1 MPDKEKNKKLNLAK
15 VIILVILL
23 IISLGYIG
31 VVIFNLIKNP
41 TDTFMI
47 ENGNLYLEEKVD
59 GYILRE
65 EVIVQG
71 ENYKNGIV
79 KIKNEGEKVAKD
91 DPIFRYKSANED
103 ELVKKIEELDGKIQE
118 ALKNETNISSPD
130 IPLLESQ
137 IQEKIN
143 SIYGMNNYSEIK
155 ILKEEINQLILRK
168 ARIVGELSPAGSYIK
183 NLIEERSSY
192 EAELNSGSEYI
203 TSPMSGVVSYKID
216 GYEDFFSSKN
226 IDYLSRELL
235 ESLEVKTG
243 QLIESS
249 NEKAKIVNNYQCYIA
264 AIMNS
269 EEAKNAK
276 IGDKVSLEFLNL
288 PAITSTIE
296 KIFEEENGTRV
307 IVFKINYDV
316 EKLLDARKISVNV
329 IWWSESGLKVPNS
342 AIITE
347 EDKNYIVR
355 NKAGYKEKVLIKVL
369 RQNENYTIIDN
380 YTTEELK
387 ELGYTTSEI
396 NRMKKIQLY
405 DEIYAYTS

>member
-203 TSPMSGVVSYKID
+203 NSPMSGVVSYKID

>member
-1 MPDKEKNKKLNLAK
+1 MPDREKNHKLNLVK
-15 VIILVILL
+15 VIILIILL
-23 IISLGYIG
+23 IITLSYIG
-31 VVIFNLIKNP
+31 IVIFNLIKNP
-41 TDTFMI
+41 TDTFIM
-47 ENGNLYLEEKVD
+47 ENGNLYLEEKAD

-71 ENYKNGIV
+71 ESYKNGIV

-91 DPIFRYKSANED
+91 KPIFRYKSGNED
-103 ELVKKIEELDGKIQE
+103 ELIKKIEELDVKIQE
-118 ALKNETNISSPD
+118 ALKNETNIYSPV
-130 IPLLESQ
+130 LENQ

-143 SIYGMNNYSEIK
+143 SIYGINNYSEIK
-155 ILKEEINQLILRK
+155 ILKEEINKLILKK
-168 ARIVGELSPAGSYIK
+168 AEVVGKLSPAGSYIK

-192 EAELNSGSEYI
+192 EKELNSNAEYI
-203 TSPMSGVVSYKID
+203 TAPMSGIVSYKID

-226 IDYLSRELL
+226 IDYLNRELL
-235 ESLEVKTG
+235 ENIDIRTG

-264 AIMNS
+264 AIMDS
-269 EEAKNAK
+269 DEAKNAK
-276 IGDKVSLEFLNL
+276 IGDRVSLEFLNL
-288 PAITSTIE
+288 PAIEATIE
-296 KIFEEENGTRV
+296 KIFEEEIGTRV

-329 IWWSESGLKVPNS
+329 IWWSKSGLKVPNS

-347 EDKNYIVR
+347 EDKNYIIR

-369 RQNENYTIIDN
+369 KQNENYTIIGN

-396 NRMKKIQLY
+396 NKMKKVQLY

>member
-118 ALKNETNISSPD
+118 ALKNETNIPSPD

-203 TSPMSGVVSYKID
+203 NSPMSGVVSYKID

>member
-1 MPDKEKNKKLNLAK
+1 MPDRVKNHKLNLVK
-15 VIILVILL
+15 VIILIILL
-23 IISLGYIG
+23 IITLSYIG
-31 VVIFNLIKNP
+31 IVIFNLIKNP
-41 TDTFMI
+41 TDTFII
-47 ENGNLYLEEKVD
+47 ENGNLYLEEKAD

-71 ENYKNGIV
+71 ESYKNGIV

-91 DPIFRYKSANED
+91 EPIFRYKSGNED
-103 ELVKKIEELDGKIQE
+103 ELIKKIEELDVKIQE
-118 ALKNETNISSPD
+118 ALKNETNIYSPV
-130 IPLLESQ
+130 LENQ

-143 SIYGMNNYSEIK
+143 SIYGINNYSEIK
-155 ILKEEINQLILRK
+155 ILKEEINKLILKK
-168 ARIVGELSPAGSYIK
+168 AEVVGELSPAGSYIK

-192 EAELNSGSEYI
+192 ENELNSNAEYI
-203 TSPMSGVVSYKID
+203 TAPMSGIVSYKID

-226 IDYLSRELL
+226 IDYLNRELL
-235 ESLEVKTG
+235 ENIDVRTG

-249 NEKAKIVNNYQCYIA
+249 NEKAKIVNNYECYIA
-264 AIMNS
+264 TIMDS
-269 EEAKNAK
+269 DEAKDAK
-276 IGDKVSLEFLNL
+276 IGDRVSLEFLNL
-288 PAITSTIE
+288 PAIEATIE
-296 KIFEEENGTRV
+296 KIFEEETGTRV
-307 IVFKINYDV
+307 IVFKINYNV

-329 IWWSESGLKVPNS
+329 IWWSKSGLKVPNS

-347 EDKNYIVR
+347 EDKNYIIR

-369 RQNENYTIIDN
+369 KQNENYTIIGN

-396 NRMKKIQLY
+396 NKMKKIQLY